1 MFPQVQLRRPAASS
15 SNAALKP
22 KKAASLFGLEALV
35 GPVDEAESADLLAS
49 SSLERQTTAAA
60 QALEDLEEKYNA
72 LVESIDVEKFN
83 PAYIS
88 RYIKRAETR
97 RGAPYADHEKKRFRE
112 MAKSGNPNL
121 IRLLALE
128 LRIGIPKKI
137 ERDALAA
144 MGRLML
150 HRDQAADLR
159 GFLDQPD
166 KDPNL
171 RNWVQTMLTMNTVE
185 QWMGA
190 LQRWRESWA
199 GLWRRHPR
207 EKGRDKRRDLQAT
220 SQDDAS
226 PNALPK
232 AEGEP
237 ASSDAK
243 TSASEVTT
251 P

>member
-1 MFPQVQLRRPAASS
+1 MFSVQLRRPTASS
-15 SNAALKP
+15 SRGPASAKAKKP
-22 KKAASLFGLEALV
+22 ASLFGLDALV
-35 GPVDEAESADLLAS
+35 GPVDEAESASFMPAAPSD
-49 SSLERQTTAAA
+49 RQTTAAA

-112 MAKSGNPNL
+112 MAKSGNPHL

-150 HRDQAADLR
+150 HRDQAEDLR
-159 GFLDQPD
+159 RFLDQPD

-171 RNWVQTMLTMNTVE
+171 RNWVQTMLAMNTVE
-185 QWMGA
+185 QWMGT
-190 LQRWRESWA
+190 LQRWRETWA
-199 GLWRRHPR
+199 GFWHLNR
-207 EKGRDKRRDLQAT
+207 RDKRDEKRDDKRHTPRRESVSLGHEGAT
-220 SQDDAS
+220 AF
-226 PNALPK
+226 LP
-232 AEGEP
+232 
-237 ASSDAK
+237 
-243 TSASEVTT
+243 T